1 MPVEVPKAS
10 HFSVIQLWDPNKN
23 RITVENSSYVITQ
36 SVQKVENQRI
46 RKAFG
51 TAAASEFNFNEVTAF
66 EFTLNGSFDGYYDND
81 GRLQGTTSFQILK
94 GGLPYTPASSK
105 GLIVTLDGVLQEPD
119 VAYTISG
126 DQITFSAPPLGDGTK
141 SWFFLQRCYFLW

>member
-1 MPVEVPKAS
+1 MPVEASKAS

-51 TAAASEFNFNEVTAF
+51 TAATSEFNFNEVTAF
-66 EFTLNGSFDGYYDND
+66 EFTLAAPFDGYYDSD
-81 GRLQGTTSFQILK
+81 GKLQGTTSFQILK
-94 GGLPYTPASSK
+94 DGVAYTPTSSK
-105 GLIVTLDGVLQEPD
+105 GLIVTLDGVLQLSL
-119 VAYTISG
+119 IH
-126 DQITFSAPPLGDGTK
+126 I
-141 SWFFLQRCYFLW
+141 